1 MCAYSSMSCALL
13 KDHGDSRSR
22 FRRLARFF
30 MASFSGT
37 NVFQAPI
44 CEDAPATSTGM
55 CPEIESRSQQQQT
68 KPYISFVLVLQLISD
83 GTRVFL
89 SPAES
94 ELDTVVE
101 P

>member
-1 MCAYSSMSCALL
+1 MVTLGPASGASRDSLWLL
-13 KDHGDSRSR
+13 
-22 FRRLARFF
+22 
-30 MASFSGT
+30 
-37 NVFQAPI
+37 FQAPI

-68 KPYISFVLVLQLISD
+68 TPYISFVLVLQLISD